1 MQVKTMFR
9 QILALSIFF
18 PLAAAGAQTS
28 APVAAQDSL
37 HPISLQEAVSLAR
50 RNNPAAV
57 QARGQLRTSA
67 SAVRSAYGAFLP
79 SLSGSMAQ
87 NKQGGQRFDPLRGPV
102 TTPSSPWQYSVG
114 LNSSL
119 ELFDGGRR
127 FTELKSARADV
138 DAAEANEVSQRF
150 SIALQVKREYANIL
164 AARESEAAARAQL
177 EQAEAQLR
185 ASVARVQAGAAT
197 VSDSLRSIIQV
208 GNARLAL
215 LTAQNNVRVA
225 SASLTRLVGTPF
237 LVTAN
242 PADTLE
248 RIVFDVDSAA
258 LNAMAL
264 RGPTVEQAERN
275 AAAARAGEWSAK
287 SSYMPTI
294 SASFRYNGNR
304 QDSTYQLSFGPYAYG
319 RTFSVNLSIPIF
331 NNFNREDQVLR
342 ARVARDN
349 AEAQL
354 RDARLAAHQS
364 IVQQLGALRTAE
376 ERIRIQ
382 QTSVLAAQEDLRVQ
396 QQRYALGAS
405 TLLDLLTSQSQLNQA
420 RAALIQA
427 RQDYRIARAQIE
439 AIIGRDLS

>member
-1 MQVKTMFR
+1 MFR
-9 QILALSIFF
+9 KILVTAVIT
-18 PLAAAGAQTS
+18 PMIAAAAQS
-28 APVAAQDSL
+28 NAPTVAIDSL
-37 HPISLQEAVSLAR
+37 HPVSLQEAVSLAQ
-50 RNNPAAV
+50 RNAPAAV

-79 SLSGSMAQ
+79 SLNASLNQ
-87 NKQGGQRFDPLRGPV
+87 TKQSGQRFDALRNQIV
-102 TTPSSPWQYSVG
+102 TVSQPWSYSTG
-114 LNSSL
+114 LSSSL

-127 FTELKSARADV
+127 FADIKARKADV

-150 SIALQVKREYANIL
+150 NIALQVKGEYASIL

-177 EQAEAQLR
+177 EQAVAQMR

-197 VSDSLRSIIQV
+197 VSDSLRSAIQV

-215 LTAQNNVRVA
+215 LTAENNVRVA

-242 PADTLE
+242 PTDTLDLPE
-248 RIVFDVDSAA
+248 TSVDSAG
-258 LNAMAL
+258 LMRMAL
-264 RGPTVEQAERN
+264 EGPAVREAELQFRASG
-275 AAAARAGEWSAK
+275 AAVTSARST
-287 SSYMPTI
+287 YMPTVRM
-294 SASFRYNGNR
+294 SYSYNGNGTDPYGFGSDTSKR
-304 QDSTYQLSFGPYAYG
+304 FLYGSNLGLSL
-319 RTFSVNLSIPIF
+319 TFPLF
-331 NNFNREDQVLR
+331 NNFNREDQVVR
-342 ARVARDN
+342 ARVAQDN
-349 AEAQL
+349 AAAQL
-354 RDARLAAHQS
+354 RDARLAAQQS
-364 IVQQLGALRTAE
+364 IIQQLGALRTAE

-382 QTSVLAAQEDLRVQ
+382 QASVAAAQEDLRVQ